1 MSPKL
6 LPNQVE
12 EFLSL
17 LKRSLD
23 GVPHT
28 EGRHERIIPIEY
40 VITDVADPFS
50 GQKLAGKYFV
60 LDRVGSGAM
69 SVVYKARQDPIDRIV
84 AIKLLKKEW
93 SNDPVTVKRFQR
105 EAKAVSTL
113 RHKNI
118 PAIMDIGTAETGQ
131 PFFVTELIEG
141 TSLEQC
147 LESGDLFEPERA
159 VRIFMQVC
167 DALSHAHKQ
176 GLIHRDIKP
185 GNIMIVDENGA
196 EQVKL
201 VDFGIVKYAK
211 SQSASQQLT
220 QKGEIWGSPVYM
232 SPEQCA
238 GNDLDHRS
246 DIYSLGT
253 VMYEVLTGKQAFDG
267 KNIPAILVKQLNEMP
282 AEFALAAPDRPCPK
296 KLEEVVFRTLQKS
309 ADKRYQ
315 SMEDCKSALE
325 EVLKDFERNRRRI
338 SGTIAAPPKPFSQ
351 SLQGVK
357 LSIAEAKPS
366 SIAVNAA
373 GEKTGRED
381 AAAATA
387 DLTSNRS
394 LKLIIIILCVLLI
407 GGGIAAGVLIGAHDH
422 RTSTQS
428 VPGKAP

>member
-1 MSPKL
+1 M
-6 LPNQVE
+6 PNQVE
-12 EFLSL
+12 EFLLL
-17 LKRSLD
+17 LKRTLD
-23 GVPHT
+23 GVPHIT
-28 EGRHERIIPIEY
+28 GRHERLSPTEY
-40 VITDVADPFS
+40 VITDVADPFT
-50 GQKLAGKYFV
+50 GQKLGGKYFV

-147 LESGDLFEPERA
+147 LENENLLEPERA
-159 VRIFMQVC
+159 VRIFIQVC

-185 GNIMIVDENGA
+185 GNIMIVDENGT

-211 SQSASQQLT
+211 SQSVSQQLT

-238 GNDLDHRS
+238 GNDLDHRT

-267 KNIPAILVKQLNEMP
+267 KSIPVILSKQLSEMP
-282 AEFALAAPDRPCPK
+282 ADFATAAPDTKCPK

-309 ADKRYQ
+309 ADKRFQ
-315 SMEDCKSALE
+315 SMDECKGALE
-325 EVLKDFERNRRRI
+325 EVLKDFDRNRRKSSTQSATAKPFAQSGGVRMPAETKATETKPNI
-338 SGTIAAPPKPFSQ
+338 SAVSPAVQTTAPALQSIAA
-351 SLQGVK
+351 SLG
-357 LSIAEAKPS
+357 S
-366 SIAVNAA
+366 SN
-373 GEKTGRED
+373 T
-381 AAAATA
+381 
-387 DLTSNRS
+387 
-394 LKLIIIILCVLLI
+394 LKLLILLLFCILLI
-407 GGGIAAGVLIGAHDH
+407 GGGIAVGIMIGSHHTGRTNHDG
-422 RTSTQS
+422 SS
-428 VPGKAP
+428 SKLSD

>member
-1 MSPKL
+1 M
-6 LPNQVE
+6 
-12 EFLSL
+12 
-17 LKRSLD
+17 
-23 GVPHT
+23 VPV
-28 EGRHERIIPIEY
+28 EY
-40 VITDVADPFS
+40 VITDVADPFT

-118 PAIMDIGTAETGQ
+118 PAIMDIGTADTGQ

-147 LESGDLFEPERA
+147 LESGDLIEPERA

-185 GNIMIVDENGA
+185 GNIMIVDENGI

-211 SQSASQQLT
+211 SQAASQQLT

-238 GNDLDHRS
+238 GNDLDHRT

-282 AEFALAAPDRPCPK
+282 AEFSVAAPDRSCPK
-296 KLEEVVFRTLQKS
+296 KLEDVVFRTLQKS
-309 ADKRYQ
+309 AEKRYQ
-315 SMEDCKSALE
+315 SMEECKLALE
-325 EVLKDFERNRRRI
+325 EVLKEFERARRRI

-357 LSIAEAKPS
+357 LSTTETKPGPPAVSTTGETARTASREAEPPHTD
-366 SIAVNAA
+366 I
-373 GEKTGRED
+373 
-381 AAAATA
+381 TA
-387 DLTSNRS
+387 NKS
-394 LKLIIIILCVLLI
+394 LKLIIAILCLLI
-407 GGGIAAGVLIGAHDH
+407 VGSGIAIGVFIGWNHNP
-422 RTSTQS
+422 TSTQR
-428 VPGKAP
+428 VPGKPP